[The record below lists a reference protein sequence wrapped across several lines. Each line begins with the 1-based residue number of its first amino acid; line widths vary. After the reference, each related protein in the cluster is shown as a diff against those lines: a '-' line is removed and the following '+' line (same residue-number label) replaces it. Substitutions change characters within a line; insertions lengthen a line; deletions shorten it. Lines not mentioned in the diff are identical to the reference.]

1 MNLKQ
6 LLVVKAIIQCYS
18 LSQEDFF
25 NFISCKKYKIEV
37 LHLCVL
43 FKEWTWLCLLSGRR
57 LKKCVLIQ
65 HKKYN

>member
-43 FKEWTWLCLLSGRR
+43 FKE
-57 LKKCVLIQ
+57 
-65 HKKYN
+65 